1 MKSVTLKIK
10 SIILFIMATFG
21 FTANAVAHDQIG
33 TLLDPASATDYY
45 LVTCSTGG
53 GGESDRL
60 EVRIKDLT
68 TAVGGGKLSAVVQ
81 NDVVGVVATAS
92 DPVRVARG
100 EGCEGWSNVTQDTEF
115 GEPVSISAGNGAYT
129 VMVHKQ
135 KAGPKTYSLEYHC
148 KSSTGLHTGTALLVL
163 QDQ

>member
-1 MKSVTLKIK
+1 MKSVTLKIE
-10 SIILFIMATFG
+10 SIILFIMASFG
-21 FTANAVAHDQIG
+21 FAANAVAHEQVG
-33 TLLDPASATDYY
+33 SLLDPASATDYY
-45 LVTCSTGG
+45 LVTCSTDGG
-53 GGESDRL
+53 GASDHL

-81 NDVVGVVATAS
+81 NDVAGVVATAS

-100 EGCEGWSNVTQDTEF
+100 EGCEGWNNVTQDTEF
-115 GEPVSISAGNGAYT
+115 GEPASVSAGNGAYT
-129 VMVHKQ
+129 IMVHKQ
-135 KAGPKTYSLEYHC
+135 KAGLKSYFLEYHC